1 MFSSYVATGMKN
13 ARLPRTTPRLRTSS
27 YFTMP
32 SQRPGKR
39 RPKIKG
45 VGSFAQTQS
54 IKQRKADGLRR
65 LRREPWKEQSRS
77 DRRCIKCNVP
87 VASSRSYSDTAP
99 DEVCPRCNQDVTGDL
114 AHSKLRLP
122 IQGTNSM
129 MGSVPVGSCTE
140 GPSHGLDTTVLYVLQ
155 ANDRDRGSL

>member
-1 MFSSYVATGMKN
+1 MKN
-13 ARLPRTTPRLRTSS
+13 ARLPDNAAPTNFFVLYDAESASR
-27 YFTMP
+27 
-32 SQRPGKR
+32 KR

-129 MGSVPVGSCTE
+129 MDPFQSGAVRKDRVMDWIQQYCTSFKQMTVIVAHF
-140 GPSHGLDTTVLYVLQ
+140 SH
-155 ANDRDRGSL
+155 